1 MILKNKINITILLAI
16 VIFLSSCGIYSLS
29 GANVEGKTIKFNFI
43 DNKASIIAPQLSPT
57 LTEKLRSKIL
67 NQTSLSPVNSGKY
80 DYELGGTITNYDV
93 GLSAISNTQQASQNK
108 LTINVEINFVNNLD
122 SKKSFKKTISKF
134 APFSANA
141 NLQSVEKQLIDLICA
156 DIADAVFNDAFV
168 NW

>member
-1 MILKNKINITILLAI
+1 MTLKNKFYKITFILI
-16 VIFLSSCGIYSLS
+16 SVIATSCGIYSLS
-29 GANVEGKTIKFNFI
+29 GANVEGKTIKFTFI

-67 NQTSLSPVNSGKY
+67 NQTSLSPVNNNKC
-80 DYELGGTITNYDV
+80 DYELGGTITGYDV
-93 GLSAISNTQQASQNK
+93 GLSAISNTQQAAQNK